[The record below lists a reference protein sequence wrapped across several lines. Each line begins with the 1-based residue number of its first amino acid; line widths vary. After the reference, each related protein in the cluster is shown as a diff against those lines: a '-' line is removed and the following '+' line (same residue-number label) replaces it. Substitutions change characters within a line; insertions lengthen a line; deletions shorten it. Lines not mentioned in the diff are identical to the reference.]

1 MQEMSHTSFNE
12 YSQSSKVSP
21 KDFTDFL
28 RWCLII
34 LTRFFARTFCKI
46 LLMFKLYTSTKN
58 SFNTAFFTKA
68 IIEEK
73 IHFSISFIFCFQS
86 FKINLYLAVKI
97 NQTQNLSRNLNGK
110 FPLLPANKNHL
121 SFNVFKQNI
130 DTVVVY
136 DIDSLNYKSHDIDE
150 RKRKESVSNLYNK
163 LCSDTSKNKNLA

>member
-1 MQEMSHTSFNE
+1 MNPWTRRLLACALLSEQCRKLSCPVRIKNVTGHCHCHRKEVRHIMQEMSHTSLNE

-28 RWCLII
+28 WWCLII
-34 LTRFFARTFCKI
+34 LTRFYARTFCKI
-46 LLMFKLYTSTKN
+46 LLMFKLYTSIKN

-97 NQTQNLSRNLNGK
+97 NQT
-110 FPLLPANKNHL
+110 
-121 SFNVFKQNI
+121 
-130 DTVVVY
+130 
-136 DIDSLNYKSHDIDE
+136 
-150 RKRKESVSNLYNK
+150 
-163 LCSDTSKNKNLA
+163 